1 MAIQHEGYV
10 LIPILSND
18 SALCHVGVCLLK
30 VYATLISKLL
40 ILEFSVL
47 QTCLDTVADS
57 VRTF

>member
-1 MAIQHEGYV
+1 
-10 LIPILSND
+10 
-18 SALCHVGVCLLK
+18 
-30 VYATLISKLL
+30 LISKLL